1 VVFWIKYFYRE
12 SDFNRNDLMIGLIEL
27 QNEQDEIICAIFV
40 SVVHVYNC
48 IAVLS
53 LFPLSNFSQ

>member
-1 VVFWIKYFYRE
+1 
-12 SDFNRNDLMIGLIEL
+12 MIGLIEL
-27 QNEQDEIICAIFV
+27 QNEQDEIICSIFV
-40 SVVHVYNC
+40 SVVHVYKC